1 MILVIVIALV
11 GVYQAQQL
19 RAEQSGTVVISQQAV
34 NDSAAAQ
41 ALTKLEIKGRA
52 AKTNYTRS
60 QFSVGWGDLENCDV
74 RNYILARDLIDVTLV
89 PGTCKIATGTLI
101 DPYTAQTL
109 LFVRGPNTSDDIQID
124 HVVALSDAW
133 QKGAQV
139 LSRQSRYDFSNDP
152 LNLLAVQG
160 AANQTKGDGDAAT
173 WLPANKAYRCV
184 YVARQIAVKTKYHLW
199 VTAAEYQ
206 AMEKILRTCPGQSL
220 PL

>member
-1 MILVIVIALV
+1 MLLVMVIALI
-11 GVYQAQQL
+11 GAYQAQEL
-19 RAEQSGTVVISQQAV
+19 RAEQNGTVVISQEAV
-34 NDSAAAQ
+34 NNSDAAQ

-52 AKTNYTRS
+52 AKTNYSRA

-74 RNYILARDLIDVTLV
+74 RNYILARDLIDVTVV

-101 DPYTAQTL
+101 DPYTAQTI
-109 LFVRGPNTSDDIQID
+109 LFVRGPDTSDDIQID

-139 LSRQSRYDFSNDP
+139 LSRQSRYAFSNDP

-173 WLPANKAYRCV
+173 WLPASKSYRCL
-184 YVARQIAVKTKYHLW
+184 YIARQIAVKAKYKLW
-199 VTAAEYQ
+199 VTAAEYR
-206 AMEKILRTCPGQSL
+206 AMERVLQDCPNQVL
-220 PL
+220 PS